1 MHPLQYLKSRISYA
15 LASKGLRQHHL
26 NYCIEELAS
35 AILLMIA
42 QILKPSANSNARTY
56 TTLMIRRHSYAGNPI
71 GETAVY
77 LHGTQTARGRSW
89 GV

>member
-1 MHPLQYLKSRISYA
+1 
-15 LASKGLRQHHL
+15 
-26 NYCIEELAS
+26 
-35 AILLMIA
+35 MIA

-71 GETAVY
+71 GEIAVY